1 MTAGAPAGLETDLRR
16 IRRLASR
23 RREENLDFRA
33 YLKELPFSVRHIDRT
48 VQSVLRSVT
57 ARIDCTRCAN
67 CCREMQPVLGA
78 ADIRRLAKACA
89 LSVPAF
95 TAKHL
100 KPSPAGD
107 KGALFKTR
115 PCPFLK
121 QNKCTVYSARPAD
134 CRSYPHLHRSE
145 FVYRS
150 LQACLNYSVCP
161 IVFNTM
167 EELKPRLATRIRA
180 RK

>member
-1 MTAGAPAGLETDLRR
+1 MTKRGLLVVETDLRR

-33 YLKELPFSVRHIDRT
+33 YLKELPYPVHHIDRT
-48 VQSVLRSVT
+48 VQAVRRTVT
-57 ARIDCTRCAN
+57 ARIDCLACGN
-67 CCREMQPVLGA
+67 CCREMQPVLGTT
-78 ADIRRLAKACA
+78 DIRRLAKATGLTVA
-89 LSVPAF
+89 AF
-95 TAKHL
+95 TKRYL
-100 KPSPAGD
+100 KPGPVEGT
-107 KGALFKTR
+107 GPVFKSR

-121 QNKCTVYSARPAD
+121 KNACTVYKARPGD

-145 FVYRS
+145 FAYRS
-150 LQACLNYSVCP
+150 LQACLNYGVCP

-167 EELKPRLATRIRA
+167 EEVKARLATRIRA

>member
-1 MTAGAPAGLETDLRR
+1 MKPARPATPETDLCR

-57 ARIDCTRCAN
+57 ARIDCTQCAH

-78 ADIRRLAKACA
+78 VDIRRLAKATG
-89 LSVPAF
+89 LTSEGF
-95 TAKHL
+95 SKRYL
-100 KPSPAGD
+100 KPGPAEGT
-107 KGALFKTR
+107 GLIFKSR

-121 QNKCTVYSARPAD
+121 QNRCAVYEARPGD
-134 CRSYPHLHRSE
+134 CRSFPHLHRRE

-150 LQACLNYSVCP
+150 LQACLNYGVCP

-167 EELKPRLATRIRA
+167 EALKTQLATRIKA